1 MKKWVVT
8 IVFLLLPFSAFS
20 VEAKSPEV
28 YIAIGDSLAAGQTP
42 YRAIDAGYTDLIAGE
57 LKRSHQLALYSKGL
71 AFPGFT
77 TADVLSTVQS
87 EEAKELL
94 KNATLVTI
102 SAGANDLLRL
112 VQVNPSNGSLSY
124 QQIPVNFALNNV
136 RKNIAAVIKEVKEAA
151 PKAKVY
157 VMGYY
162 FAYPHV
168 HESQKQG
175 VQQELNTL
183 NTILKTQAESNDA
196 VYVSVEE
203 AFAPQAKELI
213 PNPADVHPS
222 MEGYRIMANA
232 FFAQYNKR
240 LQVRPNEL
248 PIPNPL
254 TFEEIING
262 QKEAAAAPTPIS
274 RVEGLENY
282 LSLTELKPLI

>member
-1 MKKWVVT
+1 MRKWFIT
-8 IVFLLLPFSAFS
+8 IVFLLLPFSTLS
-20 VEAKSPEV
+20 VEAKSSEV

-42 YRAIDAGYTDLIAGE
+42 NRAIDAGYADLIAGE
-57 LKRSHQLALYSKGL
+57 LKRSRSLAFYSKEL

-77 TADVLSTVQS
+77 TADVLSTVQT
-87 EEAKELL
+87 EEAKALL

-112 VQVNPSNGSLSY
+112 VQANPSNGSLSY
-124 QQIPVNFALNNV
+124 QQIPADFALNNV
-136 RKNIAAVIKEVKEAA
+136 RKNISEIIKEVKEAA

-175 VQQELNTL
+175 VQKELNTL
-183 NTILKTQAESNDA
+183 HTILKEQAEENGA
-196 VYVSVEE
+196 IFVSVEE

-222 MEGYRIMANA
+222 MEGYRLMANA
-232 FFAQYNKR
+232 FLAQYNKR
-240 LQVRPNEL
+240 LQVQPNEL

-254 TFEEIING
+254 TFEEILNS
-262 QKEAAAAPTPIS
+262 QKEAATSPVS
-274 RVEGLENY
+274 KVEGLDNY
-282 LSLTELKPLI
+282 FSLTELKPLI

>member
-1 MKKWVVT
+1 MKKWFIT
-8 IVFLLLPFSAFS
+8 IVFLLLPFSVLS
-20 VEAKSPEV
+20 VEAKSSEV

-42 YRAIDAGYTDLIAGE
+42 NRAIDAGYADLIAGE
-57 LKRSHQLALYSKGL
+57 LKRSRQLAFYSKEL

-87 EEAKELL
+87 EEAKVLL

-112 VQVNPSNGSLSY
+112 VQANPTNGSLSY
-124 QQIPVNFALNNV
+124 QQVSADFALNNV
-136 RKNIAAVIKEVKEAA
+136 RKNIAEIIKEVKEAA

-157 VMGYY
+157 LMGYY

-183 NTILKTQAESNDA
+183 NSILKAQAESNGA
-196 VYVSVEE
+196 IYVPVEE

-254 TFEEIING
+254 TFDEIINS
-262 QKEAAAAPTPIS
+262 QKEATTSPVS
-274 RVEGLENY
+274 KVEGLENY
-282 LSLTELKPLI
+282 LSLTELKPYI

>member
-1 MKKWVVT
+1 MKKWFVI
-8 IVFLLLPFSAFS
+8 IVFLLLPFSAVS

-42 YRAIDAGYTDLIAGE
+42 NREIDVGYADLIAQE
-57 LKRSHQLALYSKGL
+57 LKRSRQLAFYSKGL

-77 TADVLSTVQS
+77 TADILSTLQS
-87 EEAKELL
+87 EEAQELL

-112 VQVNPSNGSLSY
+112 VQANPANGTLSY
-124 QQIPVNFALNNV
+124 QQIPADFALNNV
-136 RKNIAAVIKEVKEAA
+136 RKSIAEIIKEVKKAA

-175 VQQELNTL
+175 IQQELNTL
-183 NTILKTQAESNDA
+183 HSILKTQAESNGA

-232 FFAQYNKR
+232 FFAHYNKN
-240 LQVRPNEL
+240 LHVRPNEL
-248 PIPNPL
+248 PNPNPL
-254 TFEEIING
+254 TFEEIIKS
-262 QKEAAAAPTPIS
+262 QKETVNSPVS
-274 RVEGLENY
+274 RIEGFENY
-282 LSLTELKPLI
+282 LSLTALKPYI

>member
-1 MKKWVVT
+1 MKKWFVI
-8 IVFLLLPFSAFS
+8 IVFLLLPFSALS

-42 YRAIDAGYTDLIAGE
+42 NREIDAGYADLIAEE
-57 LKRSHQLALYSKGL
+57 LKRSRQLAFYSKGL

-112 VQVNPSNGSLSY
+112 VKANPANGSLAY
-124 QQIPVNFALNNV
+124 KQIQADFALNNV
-136 RKNIAAVIKEVKEAA
+136 RKNMAEIIKEVKEAA
-151 PKAKVY
+151 PKAKIY

-168 HESQKQG
+168 HETQKHG
-175 VQQELNTL
+175 VQQELNL
-183 NTILKTQAESNDA
+183 LHSILKTQAESNGA

-203 AFAPQAKELI
+203 AFASQAKELI

-232 FFAQYNKR
+232 FFTQYNKR
-240 LQVRPNEL
+240 LQIRPNEL
-248 PIPNPL
+248 PTPNPL
-254 TFEEIING
+254 SFEEIING
-262 QKEAAAAPTPIS
+262 QKEAATSPVS

-282 LSLTELKPLI
+282 LSLTELKPYI